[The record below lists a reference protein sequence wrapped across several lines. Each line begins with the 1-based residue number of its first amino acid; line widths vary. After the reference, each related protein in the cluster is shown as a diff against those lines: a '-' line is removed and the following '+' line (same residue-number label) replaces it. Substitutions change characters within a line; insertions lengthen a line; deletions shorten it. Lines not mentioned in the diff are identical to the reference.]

1 MFDNTETGLTTDE
14 GFRVEDFHDNAEEFN
29 KGYENAG
36 TTSENQQQGDA
47 VYTMNSRDKL
57 RTKWALRDRQKS
69 KVLWAAIVGCIMTV
83 FSVFGMWE
91 KIGITAEGF
100 KEIAGAVGAV
110 LAAFGVFNDPTN
122 KEGF

>member
-1 MFDNTETGLTTDE
+1 MALENTESGLTTDE
-14 GFRVEDFHDNAEEFN
+14 GFRAADFHDNAEEFN
-29 KGYENAG
+29 KVYETAPAQDQAE
-36 TTSENQQQGDA
+36 TT
-47 VYTMNSRDKL
+47 YTMTWMDKL